1 MTPTKIALSKIRID
15 GGTQPRCAID
25 QKLIEEYRES
35 LDQLPPVDLC
45 FDGTDYWLFDG
56 FHRYWAFEASG
67 RKEIPSLIRHGTQ
80 RSAVKLSLGANHAH
94 GSRRTNEDKRKAV
107 QTCLADRE
115 WGTMSNYDQAEICA
129 VAESFVRKI
138 KKEIEESSL
147 RTVRSE
153 TPMATPESTKRQN
166 DVAELSPAT
175 ETKVVRNKHGSKTV
189 MKVGKIGKSKQPAK
203 SEPAPKPEPIV
214 ETVET
219 IEVPTDPWSAYEA
232 RVRKVMTDLRG
243 AAKELSEIFKYDSA
257 TKQIRER
264 WAQTNS
270 AAGTIGQ
277 ILGVVRGLDQ
287 NMPAQVVSGGRG
299 YLTASEVQIAK
310 SVKAA

>member
-115 WGTMSNYDQAEICA
+115 WGTMSNYDIGEICA

-138 KKEIEESSL
+138 KKEAEESSL

-153 TPMATPESTKRQN
+153 TPLATPESTKTKV
-166 DVAELSPAT
+166 DAPEASK
-175 ETKVVRNKHGSKTV
+175 TKVVRNKHGTTTTMNV
-189 MKVGKIGKSKQPAK
+189 EKIGKSKQSAK
-203 SEPAPKPEPIV
+203 SEPAPKAEPITEEPEAAIV
-214 ETVET
+214 TFDPERPWTEYESK
-219 IEVPTDPWSAYEA
+219 IREVMSSL
-232 RVRKVMTDLRG
+232 RVVASTLGKL
-243 AAKELSEIFKYDSA
+243 FKYDPA
-257 TKQIRER
+257 TKQILEK
-264 WAQTNS
+264 WAVQNS
-270 AAGTIGQ
+270 HAGTIGT
-277 ILGVVRGLDQ
+277 ILQVVRRLEDGL
-287 NMPAQVVSGGRG
+287 PEVLAKGPRG
-299 YLTASEVQIAK
+299 FITKAEARIAK
-310 SVKAA
+310 SVAA